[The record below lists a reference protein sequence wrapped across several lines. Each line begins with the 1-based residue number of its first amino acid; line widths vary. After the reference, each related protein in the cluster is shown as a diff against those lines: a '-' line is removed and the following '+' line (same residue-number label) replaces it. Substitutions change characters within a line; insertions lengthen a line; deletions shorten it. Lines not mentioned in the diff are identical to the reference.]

1 MTDLLASATAPAQAP
16 APAVDA
22 CWNRIGVRGD
32 QSCPELAEH
41 IHCRNCPVFARA
53 ARTLLDRP
61 LPAGYVADWSSH
73 FGEAKAPGNRET
85 RSAVVFRLG
94 AEWFALP
101 TELFDEISET
111 RRIHALPHR
120 RNPVIL
126 GLVNVRGELIIC
138 VSLHALLGLAET
150 ATGGA
155 ERGGKARPRLVVIRH
170 GSGPIAFRVDE
181 VQPTFRFDENALRS
195 VPTTIVKAGSNYTKG
210 LLAWGEQS
218 VGYLDAERIVQAVN
232 QGLG

>member
-1 MTDLLASATAPAQAP
+1 MSDVLATATAPAHAQAP
-16 APAVDA
+16 PVDA

-32 QSCPELAEH
+32 QSCPKLVEH
-41 IHCRNCPVFARA
+41 IHCRNCPVFAGA

-61 LPAGYVADWSSH
+61 LPAGYVADWSSY
-73 FGEAKAPGNRET
+73 FAEAKAPGNLET
-85 RSAVVFRLG
+85 RSAVIFRLG

-101 TELFDEISET
+101 TELFDEITEA

-120 RNPVIL
+120 RNPVVL

-150 ATGGA
+150 ALAGA
-155 ERGGKARPRLVVIRH
+155 ERGSLAQPRLVVIRH

-181 VQPTFRFDENALRS
+181 VQPTFRFDENALRN
-195 VPTTIVKAGSNYTKG
+195 VPATVVKARSNYTKG

-232 QGLG
+232 QSLA

>member
-1 MTDLLASATAPAQAP
+1 MSHALASAPVPVQAE

-32 QSCPELAEH
+32 RSCPKLAEH
-41 IHCRNCPVFARA
+41 IHCRNCPVFAGA

-73 FGEAKAPGNRET
+73 FAEAKAPGNAET

-101 TELFDEISET
+101 TELFDEITET

-120 RNPVIL
+120 RNPAVL

-138 VSLHALLGLAET
+138 ISLHALLGLA
-150 ATGGA
+150 ATPLGEA
-155 ERGGKARPRLVVIRH
+155 ERGGMARPRLVVIRH
-170 GSGPIAFRVDE
+170 GSGPIAFCVDE
-181 VQPTFRFDENALRS
+181 VQPTFRFDEKALKS
-195 VPTTIVKAGSNYTKG
+195 VPATIVRASSNFTKG
-210 LLAWGEQS
+210 LLAWRERP
-218 VGYLDAERIVQAVN
+218 VGYLDAERIVHAVN
-232 QGLG
+232 QSLA